1 VGDILIEELNDIWDA
16 APKFPDA
23 ETADVRI
30 DVDSFVQIYRDVD
43 DLFEED
49 EPASEPQTSSAVVEA
64 TEMGDDGDEEES
76 ELETIYTTL
85 CDKDNLISKDGLKAW
100 DEVEKLTSEGLL
112 GEDEFDDLWSQTPKS
127 PGSSEQLDV
136 DGFLSFNVALD
147 GLFDFDED
155 EIGFEED
162 EEEIV
167 IEPVKA
173 KAAAPKKKKMV
184 EGGDLP
190 AGVIFAALAD
200 EDYLVGMEELKYWSE
215 LQEMLSEGDLMPL
228 ELQNLYESSDKKSG
242 KLSEEGFTKL
252 YEEIESL
259 FEEVDEEET
268 KASAKPSADQVESDV
283 VKKDLLSLLD
293 IIMEDQEGLPC
304 GLESTER
311 EQRQVLNIVG
321 ALEEQ
326 PSNIVLQKSG
336 KIEMSDLDGTWE
348 MLYSSSSAMKFNK
361 GLSGLGGSFPN
372 GKFAGLKQRLQASK
386 YMSDAE
392 YIERIEVTPSF
403 ASFDVKVDGVW
414 DLRTS
419 VSLFTGQPSII
430 VNVEP
435 GRVTYGTTSTR
446 GDHWKSLGPMNML
459 DLTYLDK
466 ELRVMRGCT
475 SSETV
480 FIFKRTAEAS

>member
-1 VGDILIEELNDIWDA
+1 VGDVLIEELNDIWDA

-23 ETADVRI
+23 EAADVRI

-43 DLFEED
+43 DLFEE

-64 TEMGDDGDEEES
+64 TEMGDSGDEEES

-85 CDKDNLISKDGLKAW
+85 CDNDKLISKDDLKAW
-100 DEVEKLTSEGLL
+100 DEVEKLMSEGLL

-136 DGFLSFNVALD
+136 DGFLSFNVGLD
-147 GLFDFDED
+147 GLFEFDDEDFEDDED
-155 EIGFEED
+155 EID
-162 EEEIV
+162 S
-167 IEPVKA
+167 EPVKA
-173 KAAAPKKKKMV
+173 KAAAPKKKQMV

-190 AGVIFAALAD
+190 PGVIFSALAD
-200 EDYLVGMEELKYWSE
+200 ENYLVGMEELKYWSE
-215 LQEMLSEGDLMPL
+215 LKEMLSEGDLMPL
-228 ELQNLYESSDKKSG
+228 ELQNLYESIDKESG

-268 KASAKPSADQVESDV
+268 KAPPANSSTGQADDSDV
-283 VKKDLLSLLD
+283 AKKDLLSLLE
-293 IIMEDQEGLPC
+293 IIKEDSEGLAC
-304 GLESTER
+304 GLDSTER
-311 EQRQVLNIVG
+311 EQRQVLNIVR

-326 PSNIVLQKSG
+326 RSNIVLQKSG

-372 GKFAGLKQRLQASK
+372 GKFAGLKQKLQASK

-392 YIERIEVTPSF
+392 YIERIEVTPSS
-403 ASFDVKVDGVW
+403 ASFDVKIDGVW

-435 GRVTYGTTSTR
+435 GRVTYGPTSTR
-446 GDHWKSLGPMNML
+446 ADHWKSLGPLNML
-459 DLTYLDK
+459 DLTYLDP

-475 SSETV
+475 SSDTV
-480 FIFKRTAEAS
+480 FIFKRTA

>member
-1 VGDILIEELNDIWDA
+1 VGDLLQEELNDVWDA
-16 APKFPDA
+16 ASKFPDV

-43 DLFEED
+43 DLFEVE
-49 EPASEPQTSSAVVEA
+49 EPASDPQTSSAVVEA
-64 TEMGDDGDEEES
+64 TEMEDDGDEEES
-76 ELETIYTTL
+76 ELETVYTTL
-85 CDKDNLISKDGLKAW
+85 CDKDNLISKDSLKAW
-100 DEVEKLTSEGLL
+100 DEIEKLLSEGLL

-147 GLFDFDED
+147 GLFEFDDD
-155 EIGFEED
+155 EEND
-162 EEEIV
+162 EEEIA

-190 AGVIFAALAD
+190 PGVIFSALAD

-215 LQEMLSEGDLMPL
+215 LQVMLSEGDLMPL
-228 ELQNLYESSDKKSG
+228 ELQNIYESIDKESG
-242 KLSEEGFTKL
+242 KLSEEGFTRL

-259 FEEVDEEET
+259 FEEVDDEAE
-268 KASAKPSADQVESDV
+268 APAKPSSGQADSEVI
-283 VKKDLLSLLD
+283 KKDLLSLLD
-293 IIMEDQEGLPC
+293 IINKDEQGLPC
-304 GLESTER
+304 GLDSTER

-326 PSNIVLQKSG
+326 SSNIVLQKSG

-361 GLSGLGGSFPN
+361 GLSGIGGSFPN
-372 GKFAGLKQRLQASK
+372 GRFAGLKQKLQASK

-392 YIERIEVTPSF
+392 YIERIEVTPST
-403 ASFDVKVDGVW
+403 ASFDVNVDGVW

-435 GRVTYGTTSTR
+435 GRVTYGPTSTR
-446 GDHWKSLGPMNML
+446 ADHWKSLGPMNML
-459 DLTYLDK
+459 DLTYLDE

-475 SSETV
+475 SSDTV

>member
-1 VGDILIEELNDIWDA
+1 MIEELNDIWDA
-16 APKFPDA
+16 APKFPDV

-43 DLFEED
+43 DLFEDE
-49 EPASEPQTSSAVVEA
+49 EPAGEPQTSSDVVEA

-85 CDKDNLISKDGLKAW
+85 CDNDKLISKDGLKGW
-100 DEVEKLTSEGLL
+100 DEVEKLMTEGLL

-147 GLFDFDED
+147 GLFEFDDLEEDFED
-155 EIGFEED
+155 D
-162 EEEIV
+162 EEEIDS
-167 IEPVKA
+167 EPVKA

-190 AGVIFAALAD
+190 PGVIFSALAD

-215 LQEMLSEGDLMPL
+215 LREMLSDGDLMPL
-228 ELQNLYESSDKKSG
+228 ELQNMYESIEKESG

-259 FEEVDEEET
+259 FEDVDEEES
-268 KASAKPSADQVESDV
+268 KAPANTSADQTDDSDV
-283 VKKDLLSLLD
+283 VKKDLLSLIE
-293 IIMEDQEGLPC
+293 IIKEDTKGLAC
-304 GLESTER
+304 GLDSTER

-392 YIERIEVTPSF
+392 YIERIEVTPSS
-403 ASFDVKVDGVW
+403 ASFDVKVDGSW

-435 GRVTYGTTSTR
+435 GRVTYGPTSTR
-446 GDHWKSLGPMNML
+446 ADHWKSLGPLNML

-480 FIFKRTAEAS
+480 FIYKRTEEAS